1 MRIGKLPTMIKDR
14 QTDHETTEENANT
27 HSVTFGCP
35 NAQANASQPKEPEFF
50 TNPRQQSLN
59 LQNKEN

>member
-1 MRIGKLPTMIKDR
+1 MIKDR